1 MTLASVAFSP
11 SGERVAVV
19 GGDGHLRALQAD
31 SGTTEL
37 DVGVSV
43 GGESPPSSRNIPE
56 LGVSVG
62 GGADGHVLVL
72 DEGICV
78 RHCSFAFW

>member
-19 GGDGHLRALQAD
+19 GEDGHLRALQAD

-37 DVGVSV
+37 DVAVCHEQLQSV
-43 GGESPPSSRNIPE
+43 AYCHSGDR
-56 LGVSVG
+56 LALA
-62 GGADGHVLVL
+62 GADGHVLVL